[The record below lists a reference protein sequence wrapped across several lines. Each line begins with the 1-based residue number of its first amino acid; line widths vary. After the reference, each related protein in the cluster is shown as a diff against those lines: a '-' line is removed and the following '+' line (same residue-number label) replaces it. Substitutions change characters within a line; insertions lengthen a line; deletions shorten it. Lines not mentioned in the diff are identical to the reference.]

1 MSVQLVICHV
11 ILSTTVSVFLS
22 IFVSFNHTSSLSFLH
37 FHPFFWNGLFILFLC
52 PLWSFGCPGPGK
64 GCSCAPILLLGSGG
78 PRRWKRTLANGV
90 LCVHFD
96 TTQLHPSASLI
107 GRRHLAACACVAVCV
122 QLDCTLQSDG
132 QSLESL
138 IAVNLHGWPMRT
150 SL

>member
-1 MSVQLVICHV
+1 MLFFQPLYLFFSQSLC
-11 ILSTTVSVFLS
+11 LS
-22 IFVSFNHTSSLSFLH
+22 ITHLCLFCIFIHYCAL
-37 FHPFFWNGLFILFLC
+37 FFWNRLFILFLC
-52 PLWSFGCPGPGK
+52 PLWSFGCPGPGT
-64 GCSCAPILLLGSGG
+64 GCSCAPILLPGSGG

-107 GRRHLAACACVAVCV
+107 GRRHLAACACVAVYV